1 MDSERDAD
9 MQRFGEKLRTLRQRE
24 GLTLKELTAQLGLS
38 AYSHI
43 SKIEN
48 GEKKPS
54 LELAFKISRFFG
66 ISLDSLVDDNVE
78 LDW

>member
-1 MDSERDAD
+1 
-9 MQRFGEKLRTLRQRE
+9 MQRFGEKLHTLRQQK
-24 GLTLKELTAQLGLS
+24 GLTLKELTEQLGMS

-54 LELAFKISRFFG
+54 LELAFKISRYFG
-66 ISLDSLVDDNVE
+66 VSLDSLVDDE
-78 LDW
+78 IDLE

>member
-1 MDSERDAD
+1 
-9 MQRFGEKLRTLRQRE
+9 MQKFGEKLRTLRHQHN
-24 GLTLKELTAQLGLS
+24 LTLKELTSQLGMS

-54 LELAFKISRFFG
+54 LDLAFKISRFFG
-66 ISLDSLVDDNVE
+66 VSLDSLVDDE
-78 LDW
+78 IEI

>member
-1 MDSERDAD
+1 
-9 MQRFGEKLRTLRQRE
+9 MQRFGEKLHTLRQQK
-24 GLTLKELTAQLGLS
+24 GLTLKELTKQLGMS

-54 LELAFKISRFFG
+54 LELAFKISRYFG
-66 ISLDSLVDDNVE
+66 VSLDSLVDDGVDLE
-78 LDW
+78 

>member
-1 MDSERDAD
+1 
-9 MQRFGEKLRTLRQRE
+9 MQRFGEKLHTLRQQK
-24 GLTLKELTAQLGLS
+24 GLTLKELTEQLGMS

-54 LELAFKISRFFG
+54 LELAFKISRYFG
-66 ISLDSLVDDNVE
+66 VSLDSLVDDAVDLE
-78 LDW
+78 